1 MSILIF
7 ILVFYV
13 LLSISLMNL
22 FKKAG
27 KNPIDALIPG
37 KNFYVWTQIIGQ
49 PKYWALW
56 LLFPIVNIFIFVGMC
71 VDMVRSFGKYDF
83 WHSALSVIY
92 APLAFFKIGY
102 GKENY
107 VGPTVIL
114 EHEYKDKIT
123 EAITKKD
130 DYNFKKLDQ
139 ANPYKKGGLREWF
152 ESIFF
157 AVFAAAFIRMFL
169 IEAYVI
175 PTSSMEGSLLVGDY
189 LFVSKAHY
197 GIRMPMTV
205 LQLPLLHN
213 RIPILDKESYLKSP
227 SLPYFRLP
235 KIQDVERFD
244 PVVFNYPEGDSVFV
258 TPQRNFTIHDIRRS
272 PGLIMRIPP
281 ENQEMA
287 VRPIDK
293 KDHYI
298 KRCIGLPG
306 DNLKIVNRQVFIN
319 DKPIENPK
327 NLQYTYKV
335 VAPNGLNMSR
345 LNEWGININDVNPA
359 EGIFSLSDENVARV
373 RSLSPDISV
382 SIMSPDNPG
391 RDYLFPHDDAN
402 FFGWTID
409 NYGPIHIPKKGETV
423 DLNLKN
429 IAMYQ
434 LAIRVYENNTLEIK
448 DDKIFI
454 NGTNVTNYTFKQ
466 DYYWMMGD
474 NRHNSE
480 DSRIWGFVPED
491 HIVGKPLFIWY
502 STKNCN
508 WREGIRWDRILSG
521 ATKM

>member
-1 MSILIF
+1 
-7 ILVFYV
+7 
-13 LLSISLMNL
+13 
-22 FKKAG
+22 
-27 KNPIDALIPG
+27 
-37 KNFYVWTQIIGQ
+37 
-49 PKYWALW
+49 
-56 LLFPIVNIFIFVGMC
+56 
-71 VDMVRSFGKYDF
+71 
-83 WHSALSVIY
+83 
-92 APLAFFKIGY
+92 
-102 GKENY
+102 
-107 VGPTVIL
+107 
-114 EHEYKDKIT
+114 
-123 EAITKKD
+123 
-130 DYNFKKLDQ
+130 
-139 ANPYKKGGLREWF
+139 
-152 ESIFF
+152 
-157 AVFAAAFIRMFL
+157 
-169 IEAYVI
+169 
-175 PTSSMEGSLLVGDY
+175 
-189 LFVSKAHY
+189 
-197 GIRMPMTV
+197 
-205 LQLPLLHN
+205 
-213 RIPILDKESYLKSP
+213 
-227 SLPYFRLP
+227 
-235 KIQDVERFD
+235 
-244 PVVFNYPEGDSVFV
+244 
-258 TPQRNFTIHDIRRS
+258 
-272 PGLIMRIPP
+272 
-281 ENQEMA
+281 MA

-466 DYYWMMGD
+466 DYYWMIGD